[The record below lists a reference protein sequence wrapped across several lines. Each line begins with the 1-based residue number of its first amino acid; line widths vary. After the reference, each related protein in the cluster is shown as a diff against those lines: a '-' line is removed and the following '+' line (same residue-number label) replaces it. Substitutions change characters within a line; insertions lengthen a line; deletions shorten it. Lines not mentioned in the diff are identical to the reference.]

1 METAEAVGAL
11 QLERGEAATT
21 AAPAAAARRRSS
33 RNERWIGGLVYL
45 ALLIGGITMLVP
57 FAFMLSTSLKP
68 PTQVLLIPPEWI
80 PRPIRLANYAD
91 ALEVLGWR
99 TFLNT
104 IIFTTSI
111 VLGQGL
117 VTTMGGYGFT
127 RLRFPGREPL
137 FLAYLGTMMIP
148 SQVTMIPAYIVVVT
162 LNWHDTWAGLI
173 VPILASGAFGTFLFR
188 QFFKQIPD
196 ELADAAVIDGANHL
210 TIYARI
216 YLPLSRPAMTA
227 YGVITALTAWNMYV
241 WPLIIVKSPELWVLT
256 LALSILSGTMA
267 NDFHIL
273 MAGVTLSTMPLLV
286 LYLFGQRYFVQGVTM
301 SGLKG

>member
-1 METAEAVGAL
+1 VGAL
-11 QLERGEAATT
+11 QLGRE
-21 AAPAAAARRRSS
+21 ARRRA
-33 RNERWIGGLVYL
+33 RDDEGWLRVLVYL
-45 ALLIGGITMLVP
+45 LLTLGGITMLIP

-80 PRPIRLANYAD
+80 PRPIRWANYAD
-91 ALEVLGWR
+91 ALGILRWS

-104 IIFTTSI
+104 VIFTVSI
-111 VLGQGL
+111 VIGQGL

-127 RLRFPGREPL
+127 RLRFPGRETV
-137 FLAYLGTMMIP
+137 FLAYLGTMMVP
-148 SQVTMIPAYIVVVT
+148 SQVTIIPAYIVVVN
-162 LNWHDTWAGLI
+162 LDWHDTYAGLI

-196 ELADAAVIDGANHL
+196 ELADAALIDGANHL
-210 TIYARI
+210 TIYWRI
-216 YLPLSRPAMTA
+216 FMPLSRPALTA

-241 WPLIIVKSPELWVLT
+241 WPLIVVKSPDLWVLT

-267 NDFHIL
+267 SDFHLL
-273 MAGVTLSTMPLLV
+273 MAGVTLSTAPLLV

-301 SGLKG
+301 SGIKG

>member
-1 METAEAVGAL
+1 VEIAEAVGAL
-11 QLERGEAATT
+11 QLGRE
-21 AAPAAAARRRSS
+21 ARRRP
-33 RNERWIGGLVYL
+33 RDDEGWLRVLVYL
-45 ALLIGGITMLVP
+45 LLILGGITMLIP

-80 PRPIRLANYAD
+80 PRPVRWANYAD
-91 ALEVLGWR
+91 ALGILRWS

-104 IIFTTSI
+104 VIFTVSI
-111 VLGQGL
+111 VIGQGL

-127 RLRFPGREPL
+127 RLRFPGRETI
-137 FLAYLGTMMIP
+137 FLAYLGTMMVP
-148 SQVTMIPAYIVVVT
+148 SQVTIIPAYIVVVN
-162 LNWHDTWAGLI
+162 LNWHDTYAGLI

-196 ELADAAVIDGANHL
+196 ELADAALIDGANHL
-210 TIYARI
+210 TIYWRI
-216 YLPLSRPAMTA
+216 FMPLSRPALTA

-241 WPLIIVKSPELWVLT
+241 WPLIVVKSPDLWVLT

-267 NDFHIL
+267 SDFHLL
-273 MAGVTLSTMPLLV
+273 MAGVTLSTAPLLL

-301 SGLKG
+301 SGIKG

>member
-1 METAEAVGAL
+1 MGAL
-11 QLERGEAATT
+11 QLEQPEAR
-21 AAPAAAARRRSS
+21 PAGARPIRAGAVARP
-33 RNERWIGGLVYL
+33 RPTGDERLIRILTYL
-45 ALLIGGITMLVP
+45 ALLAGGVTMLVP
-57 FAFMLSTSLKP
+57 FVFMLSTSLKP

-80 PRPIRLANYAD
+80 PRPVRWANYAD

-104 IIFTTSI
+104 IFFSASI

-162 LNWHDTWAGLI
+162 LNWHDTYAGMI
-173 VPILASGAFGTFLFR
+173 IPILASGAFGTFLFR

-196 ELADAAVIDGANHL
+196 ELADAALIDGANHL
-210 TIYARI
+210 TIYWRI

-256 LALSILSGTMA
+256 LALSILSGRMA

-273 MAGVTLSTMPLLV
+273 MAGVTLSTAPLLA